1 MARSLE
7 CTLTL
12 FLVFLLFGSSFF
24 EARPLDV
31 SKPPN
36 NIEEAMEEVLKG
48 SNFEVSKTKG
58 TTARTLVQ
66 IKEAGPSPPGQ
77 GHHQSPHGPPPS
89 PGSDEESWPT
99 NRSFL
104 IKGPAKDVTTYLGLE
119 MNSGVEARRLEI
131 QPIELRLI
139 FQKRKLNQLQ

>member
-1 MARSLE
+1 MHVCTINRHETYTTLHSTTNKAFSQVIYWLPLSKKMARSLE

-89 PGSDEESWPT
+89 PGHG
-99 NRSFL
+99 N
-104 IKGPAKDVTTYLGLE
+104 
-119 MNSGVEARRLEI
+119 
-131 QPIELRLI
+131 
-139 FQKRKLNQLQ
+139 